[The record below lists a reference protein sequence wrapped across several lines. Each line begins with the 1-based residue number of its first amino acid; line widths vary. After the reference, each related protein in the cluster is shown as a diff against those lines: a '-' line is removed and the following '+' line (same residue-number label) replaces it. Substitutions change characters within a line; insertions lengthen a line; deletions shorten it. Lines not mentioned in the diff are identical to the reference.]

1 MNGAARAYGAW
12 RIGARSE
19 NSEFDPSILP
29 IRATTTQSAPFDRI
43 ENLIIATVNSPFQS
57 ARYKLSLES
66 IRDSPPTI
74 RAAPTQGIAYWPVDP
89 TNSMLERNAWKI
101 KYRPGTMNAENARCR
116 QKAVLLKRSRAKMRL
131 RNLIFP

>member
-43 ENLIIATVNSPFQS
+43 ENLIIAPVNSPFQP
-57 ARYKLSLES
+57 ARYKRSLES
-66 IRDSPPTI
+66 IRDSRRTI
-74 RAAPTQGIAYWPVDP
+74 RAARHKASLIGRPIEQILCYKETSGRKNIARKRRTRRTRDVD
-89 TNSMLERNAWKI
+89 R
-101 KYRPGTMNAENARCR
+101 
-116 QKAVLLKRSRAKMRL
+116 KRYY
-131 RNLIFP
+131 